1 MNGQNPNNQVNQ
13 SNTNQQDGGIN
24 SSVLGSVVGPTP
36 STSTPQVAQQNPTP
50 AEQPATTLNQTPVV
64 GEQVANTNP
73 EVSNAQN
80 IQAETLT
87 SPVNTNPAEGTV
99 ADTQTEALN
108 PEPLASS
115 PSPIAQPI
123 PGTSGTPYQANSLT
137 GDTVGVGTPNVG
149 QENLNSNAFVEPTKV
164 ENIGITPPANNP
176 INNQTKKKKPM
187 NKVLFVIIIIVLMA
201 AVAFG
206 VYYFLNISNK
216 VTVNTKDVQIGIG
229 ETLSDNINDYA
240 TITGSKA
247 GTCTLNNRNVNTTVA
262 GEYEFT
268 ITCGEES
275 YTGKITVADLEAPSV
290 SLNTVYKVVNESVTV
305 DEFIDECSDM
315 SNCTSNFVDENA
327 VNTNLATA
335 GGPYDVAINVADE
348 AGNSKEVTGKL
359 YVTPYS
365 IQVFRSCESPS
376 SNVDNYQAT
385 KTTTDYLPIG
395 NDTTNGLVY
404 LGVSQRIYTYTFT
417 DAGSYES
424 VVADHP
430 DTLTF
435 DGITG
440 TASYNDDDL
449 TFQIT
454 TDLSLETLNS
464 EAGGTFPTTYEE
476 LSVYYNNLQYTCN
489 NTLNNA
495 E

>member
-36 STSTPQVAQQNPTP
+36 STPTPQEAQQDPTP
-50 AEQPATTLNQTPVV
+50 TEQPATTLNQTPAV
-64 GEQVANTNP
+64 GEQV
-73 EVSNAQN
+73 
-80 IQAETLT
+80 
-87 SPVNTNPAEGTV
+87 VNTNPAEGTV

-176 INNQTKKKKPM
+176 INNQTKNKKPM

-247 GTCTLNNRNVNTTVA
+247 DTCTLNNRNVNTTVA

-395 NDTTNGLVY
+395 NDTNGLVY

-464 EAGGTFPTTYEE
+464 EAGGTFPTTYAE

>member
-1 MNGQNPNNQVNQ
+1 
-13 SNTNQQDGGIN
+13 
-24 SSVLGSVVGPTP
+24 
-36 STSTPQVAQQNPTP
+36 
-50 AEQPATTLNQTPVV
+50 
-64 GEQVANTNP
+64 
-73 EVSNAQN
+73 
-80 IQAETLT
+80 
-87 SPVNTNPAEGTV
+87 
-99 ADTQTEALN
+99 
-108 PEPLASS
+108 
-115 PSPIAQPI
+115 
-123 PGTSGTPYQANSLT
+123 
-137 GDTVGVGTPNVG
+137 
-149 QENLNSNAFVEPTKV
+149 
-164 ENIGITPPANNP
+164 
-176 INNQTKKKKPM
+176 
-187 NKVLFVIIIIVLMA
+187 
-201 AVAFG
+201 
-206 VYYFLNISNK
+206 
-216 VTVNTKDVQIGIG
+216 
-229 ETLSDNINDYA
+229 
-240 TITGSKA
+240 
-247 GTCTLNNRNVNTTVA
+247 
-262 GEYEFT
+262 
-268 ITCGEES
+268 
-275 YTGKITVADLEAPSV
+275 
-290 SLNTVYKVVNESVTV
+290 
-305 DEFIDECSDM
+305 
-315 SNCTSNFVDENA
+315 
-327 VNTNLATA
+327 

-417 DAGSYES
+417 DTGSYES

-464 EAGGTFPTTYEE
+464 EAGGTFPTTY
-476 LSVYYNNLQYTCN
+476 
-489 NTLNNA
+489 A